1 MISTAPAYPLQVST
15 IHSRPVVAQATR
27 RSDEEILRL
36 GRMLSDPNRIEIL
49 KLLFDFD
56 ELNVTELCERLAQ
69 NQPAVSH
76 HLKLL
81 KLNSIIGVRKV
92 GKHNY
97 YSIQNGERAALRCI
111 LQVNA

>member
-1 MISTAPAYPLQVST
+1 
-15 IHSRPVVAQATR
+15 
-27 RSDEEILRL
+27 
-36 GRMLSDPNRIEIL
+36 MLSDPNRIEIL
-49 KLLFDFD
+49 KLLFDLN
-56 ELNVTELCERLAQ
+56 ELNVTELCERLGQ

-81 KLNSIIGVRKV
+81 KLNSVIGVRRV

-97 YSIQNGERAALRCI
+97 YSIHTEERSALRCI